1 MSRLNI
7 GLIGAGNIAATHLE
21 VLQNL
26 KNCDLLGITS
36 KTNKNSSRLKK
47 KFNIKKIYKNY
58 IELLN
63 DDSIDT
69 VLILVPPL
77 STFKIL
83 KQAIIKKKNIF
94 VEKPAG
100 INFYESKFLNQ
111 LNKKYNAKVMV
122 GFNRRYYSIFNKVN
136 NLIKKDKIIGLN
148 IEGHERIWIW
158 KKI

>member
-7 GLIGAGNIAATHLE
+7 GLIGAGKIAETHLE

-69 VLILVPPL
+69 VLILVSPL

-94 VEKPAG
+94 V
-100 INFYESKFLNQ
+100 
-111 LNKKYNAKVMV
+111 
-122 GFNRRYYSIFNKVN
+122 
-136 NLIKKDKIIGLN
+136 
-148 IEGHERIWIW
+148 
-158 KKI
+158 